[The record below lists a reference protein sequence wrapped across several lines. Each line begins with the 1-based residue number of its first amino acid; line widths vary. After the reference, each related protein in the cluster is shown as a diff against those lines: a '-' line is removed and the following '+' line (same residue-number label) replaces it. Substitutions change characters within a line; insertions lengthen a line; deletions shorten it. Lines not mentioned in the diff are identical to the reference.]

1 MKTKTPVTK
10 DESLREKLKGPTPAG
25 LFWLLA
31 KINSVT
37 LGGGYVI
44 VPVMATSL
52 EKKGWMAEKDFYDIF
67 ARAQAFPGPLALS
80 SALLVSLRLC
90 GWKGAVAAFSG
101 VVLPP
106 FLALILVSG
115 ALAKTGSLPAVQR
128 FLEGAGAV
136 VPGLVAAMIYKT
148 AAKRAWT
155 ILRIVETIALAVVLI
170 FLPAYSLPILLAAI
184 AMLYC
189 IEGPCKR
196 SK

>member
-1 MKTKTPVTK
+1 MKIDAPNKEGVP
-10 DESLREKLKGPTPAG
+10 GPTPMG
-25 LFWLLA
+25 LFWLFA
-31 KINSVT
+31 KINTVT

-80 SALLVSLRLC
+80 SALLASIRLC
-90 GWKGAVAAFSG
+90 GWEGAIAAFFG

-106 FLALILVSG
+106 FFALILVSG
-115 ALAKTGSLPAVQR
+115 IISKYGSLPAVKR

-136 VPGLVAAMIYKT
+136 VPGLVAAMIWKT
-148 AAKRAWT
+148 ASKRAWNP
-155 ILRIVETIALAVVLI
+155 LRIIETVALAATLI
-170 FLPAYSLPILLAAI
+170 LLPAYSLPILLLAI
-184 AMLYC
+184 AVFYC
-189 IEGPCKR
+189 IEGLCKR